1 MIRYFKDESTHP
13 TRALQVWQILIALAA
28 NRQTITYRAL
38 AEKIG
43 YSRADFMAHILGHI
57 MYYCSQNELPGLTA
71 LVVYKDGGQ
80 PGSGFVT
87 TDPNVERERVYGEDW
102 YAMFPPSPEELRAAY
117 LEGERQRKSAPEEV

>member
-1 MIRYFKDESTHP
+1 MIRYFKDESSHP

-28 NRQTITYRAL
+28 NRQTITYQVL

-57 MYYCSQNELPGLTA
+57 MDYCSQSGLRALTA

-80 PGSGFVT
+80 PGSGLVT
-87 TDPNVERERVYGEDW
+87 ADPNVERERVYGIDW
-102 YAMFPPSPEELRAAY
+102 YAIFPPSPEEFRAAY
-117 LEGERQRKSAPEEV
+117 LEGERQRKSALEDV